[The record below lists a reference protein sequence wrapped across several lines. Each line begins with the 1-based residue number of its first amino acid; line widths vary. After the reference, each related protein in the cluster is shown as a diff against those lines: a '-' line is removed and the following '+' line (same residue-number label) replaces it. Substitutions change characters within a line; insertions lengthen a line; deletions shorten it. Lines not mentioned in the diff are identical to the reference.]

1 MPHGRAAREPKDA
14 ELLPSRQPSLVSL
27 IGRDRRPSTSAGRT
41 SPCVDTCASRHQPWQ
56 PNTTHPQAALT
67 PTHNA
72 HTARTHATPGA
83 GAGCTHTHSQRTHR
97 THPCHTRGRRWHT
110 HSTTRTMHATA
121 VVGGGGGG
129 GGRVN
134 ESATTA
140 GWVTGNRER
149 APREG
154 RQAYIRFHSSSRRRG
169 TRTQAARR
177 TTEDPV
183 RGRRED
189 NWQLVPHLGKG
200 RA

>member
-1 MPHGRAAREPKDA
+1 MCGHLCIPPPAVAAQHYP
-14 ELLPSRQPSLVSL
+14 P
-27 IGRDRRPSTSAGRT
+27 
-41 SPCVDTCASRHQPWQ
+41 
-56 PNTTHPQAALT
+56 
-67 PTHNA
+67 
-72 HTARTHATPGA
+72 
-83 GAGCTHTHSQRTHR
+83 AGCTHTHSQRTHR

-154 RQAYIRFHSSSRRRG
+154 RQVNIRFTHRSADAVPEPRRPGKPLKTPFEEGERKAG
-169 TRTQAARR
+169 NWSPTW
-177 TTEDPV
+177 E
-183 RGRRED
+183 RGRRD
-189 NWQLVPHLGKG
+189 PARTPQPHERETRGG
-200 RA
+200 RRAPPGHVAVSPVSGVGRGMALCHTPVSRRTRSQAHWAVR